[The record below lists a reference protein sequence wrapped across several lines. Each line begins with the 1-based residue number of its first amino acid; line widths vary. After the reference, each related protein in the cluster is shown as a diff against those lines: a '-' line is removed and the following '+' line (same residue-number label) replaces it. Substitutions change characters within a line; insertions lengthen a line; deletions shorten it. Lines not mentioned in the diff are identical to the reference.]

1 MTDTE
6 RIRAEV
12 AERGIH
18 RLCHFTP
25 SRNLAHML
33 SNGHG
38 ILASSHLRD
47 DERAVFNPTD
57 LKRWDGHRN
66 HVCCSIEFPNAWFFR
81 SARGAEQLFPDWV
94 VLYLDPH
101 YLWEQGTKFS
111 PSNASRDCGAHVAE
125 GLDAFRG
132 LFAACVEGKESFV
145 RGEAHPSYLPT
156 DQQAEVLV
164 PDRVPRTDI
173 LGVAVRDEG
182 QAKRETAR
190 WGILPV
196 EGPPVVIVPEFY
208 HPNRLSSL
216 LLAGH
221 RPDERLWDAGTES

>member
-18 RLCHFTP
+18 RLCHFTA
-25 SRNLAHML
+25 SRNLSHML

-47 DERAVFNPTD
+47 DERAVLNPTD
-57 LKRWDGHRN
+57 PKRLDGHED

-81 SARGAEQLFPDWV
+81 LARGAEQLFRDWV

-101 YLWEQGTKFS
+101 YLWERGTKFS
-111 PSNASRDCGAHVAE
+111 PSNASRDRGAHIAE
-125 GLDAFRG
+125 GLDGFRG

-145 RGEAHPSYLPT
+145 RGRTHPLYLPT

-164 PDRVPRTDI
+164 PDRIPRTDI
-173 LGVAVRDEG
+173 LGVAVRDER
-182 QAKRETAR
+182 QAKSEIAR
-190 WGILPV
+190 WGMLRI

-208 HPNRLSSL
+208 DPDLLSSL
-216 LLAGH
+216 LLAGQ
-221 RPDERLWDAGTES
+221 RPDERPWDAGTES